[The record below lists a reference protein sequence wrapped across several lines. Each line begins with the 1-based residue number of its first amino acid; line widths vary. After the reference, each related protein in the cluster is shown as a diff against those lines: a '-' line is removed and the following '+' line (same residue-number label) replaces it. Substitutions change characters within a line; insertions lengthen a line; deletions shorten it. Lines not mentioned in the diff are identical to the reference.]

1 MNRSHRTCEPNS
13 DVEMTELVD
22 GPLERGLD
30 LLAAGH
36 VTGAGH
42 ERHLALESTSFM
54 LVRWTPRFSR
64 RATRANRV
72 RRRCGSRDR
81 SMRE

>member
-42 ERHLALESTSFM
+42 ERHLSLESTSFHARS
-54 LVRWTPRFSR
+54 LDPAFLASR
-64 RATRANRV
+64 HSSQSGTTE
-72 RRRCGSRDR
+72 
-81 SMRE
+81 MW